1 MKSISFEIDECP
13 MSGKVNLEGHF
24 TFNIYATN
32 ECIEE
37 NIEKHILAVADLWN
51 SEALREIDTEVMLTI
66 NMKLRDLFTELVGHY
81 GYHGDNFKTI
91 DAEAVPIVNA
101 LRQDCQWILDQIAQ
115 LKFDGETE

>member
-1 MKSISFEIDECP
+1 MKPISFEIDECP
-13 MSGKVNLEGHF
+13 MSGKVTSEGHF

-32 ECIEE
+32 ECIGE
-37 NIEKHILAVADLWN
+37 NLEKHILAVADLWN

-81 GYHGDNFKTI
+81 GDRNNVI
-91 DAEAVPIVNA
+91 EAEAMPVFNA

-115 LKFDGETE
+115 LKFEEETT